1 MITVTI
7 NGKKIT
13 LQKPVTILEA
23 AKIAGIKIPT
33 LCHHEMIKAYGGCR
47 LCLVEIEGVP
57 RLQTAC
63 SQPVADG
70 LIVLTETERVIEA
83 RKAVLEFL
91 LINHPLDCPI
101 CDKAG
106 ECTLQ
111 NLVIKYGPAAGRFA
125 EGKRKYLENYEDPLI
140 VRNMERCILCAKCVR
155 MCDDVQGASAIAITN
170 RGAKSYVEPF
180 SGGRFNCEYCGN
192 CLTVCPTGAILSKMH
207 KHIYRPWL
215 IEKEV
220 ETVCSF
226 CGVGCS
232 MILQIRGNSIIRNIP
247 KTNKLNS
254 ELLCNKGRFG
264 YDYINNSNR
273 LNTPLIKKD
282 GQLQPATWE
291 EALTYTAN
299 KLKEIKE
306 EKGSEAIAGIIS
318 GRCTNE
324 EAYVFQKFFR
334 LALRSN
340 NIDSSA
346 GFAYAPAQKFLEKIF
361 GQGVTANSIHGISN
375 SDGIFVIGGD
385 PAFVNP
391 VLGLQI
397 RSAYKKC
404 IPVITVGY
412 ADGLRN
418 FSSCQFVPNPL
429 TETALLAALVS
440 EIRDKKTLSGERPAF
455 EEIINKVQRLTPR
468 DISDTCA
475 IALDELNEA
484 LAILSDMTNPSIIIG
499 RDIVQTMNGHINLM
513 LLAALVYLLNGRVY
527 LMSELP
533 NEQGLLDMGC
543 QPDMLPSGRPLAI
556 ETFRRRC
563 EEIFG
568 AEIPSKPGLTFV
580 EIIDAAFY
588 GKIKALFVQGEN
600 VLFSLPNIEYVR
612 NAIEN
617 LEFLV
622 VQDIFLTE
630 TARIADVVLPGLS
643 WAEKNGSYTN
653 LERKIQFTKKA
664 VDGHGME
671 QWKAI
676 AELSKILGFDM
687 NYSSEADIFSEI
699 AKVSLLYKN
708 LTTKDIIAG
717 DCIWPYKGE
726 PLRHDTHIGWL
737 EVPDIL
743 PLMKKPEIG
752 KIYCYKD
759 ACLFYAENSS
769 RYSSALQSISPAPY
783 VKISNALADRLS
795 ISTGDYVNVST
806 ENRNITLLAKRD
818 PHLPENIAL
827 IANLDDKGIFNIIN
841 WKLNHVIKTPI
852 LDGNEVIIK
861 KIGGNN
867 NPS

>member
-23 AKIAGIKIPT
+23 AKNAGINIPT
-33 LCHHEMIKAYGGCR
+33 LCHHEMLKAYGGCR
-47 LCLVEIEGVP
+47 LCLVEIERVP

-63 SQPVADG
+63 SQPVTDG
-70 LIVLTETERVIEA
+70 LIIWTETERVIEA

-111 NLVIKYGPAAGRFA
+111 DLVMKYGPTTGRFA

-140 VRNMERCILCAKCVR
+140 VRNMERCIVCAKCVR

-170 RGAKSYVEPF
+170 RGAQSYVDPF

-192 CLTVCPTGAILSKMH
+192 CLTVCPTGAVLSKMH
-207 KHIYRPWL
+207 KHIYRAWL

-232 MILQIRGNSIIRNIP
+232 MILQIRDNSIMRSIP
-247 KTNKLNS
+247 KTKGLNKG
-254 ELLCNKGRFG
+254 LLCSKGRFG
-264 YDYINNSNR
+264 YDYIHNSNR
-273 LNTPLIKKD
+273 LDTPLIKKN
-282 GQLQPATWE
+282 GQLQPASWE
-291 EALTYTAN
+291 EAFAYIARR
-299 KLKEIKE
+299 LKEIKE
-306 EKGSEAIAGIIS
+306 DKGSEAIAGIIS

-324 EAYVFQKFFR
+324 DAYVFQKFFR
-334 LALRSN
+334 LAIGSN

-346 GFAYAPAQKFLEKIF
+346 GFAYGPAQKFLEKIF
-361 GQGVTANSIHGISN
+361 GQDVTANSIHGISN
-375 SDGIFVIGGD
+375 SDGVFVIGGD
-385 PAFVNP
+385 PAFANP
-391 VLGLQI
+391 ILGLQI
-397 RSAYKKC
+397 RSAYKKG
-404 IPVITVGY
+404 IAVVTVGY
-412 ADGLRN
+412 AEGLRN
-418 FSSCQFVPNPL
+418 FSSHQLVPNPL
-429 TETALLAALVS
+429 TETAFLAALVS

-455 EEIINKVQRLTPR
+455 EEMINKIQPSSLK
-468 DISDTCA
+468 DISDTCG
-475 IALDELNEA
+475 IALNE
-484 LAILSDMTNPSIIIG
+484 IIETVTTLSNMTNPSIIVG
-499 RDIVQTMNGHINLM
+499 REVVQTMNGHINLM
-513 LLAALVYLLNGRVY
+513 LLASLVYLLNGRVY

-543 QPDMLPSGRPLAI
+543 QPDMLPSGRPLVI

-580 EIIDAAFY
+580 EIIDAAFS

-600 VLFSLPNIEYVR
+600 ILFSTPGTEYVR
-612 NAIEN
+612 NAVN
-617 LEFLV
+617 KLEFLV

-630 TARIADVVLPGLS
+630 TASIADVVLPGLS

-653 LERKIQFTKKA
+653 LERRIQFTKKA
-664 VDGHGME
+664 INAKGME
-671 QWKAI
+671 QWRAI
-676 AELSKILGFDM
+676 AEISKVLGFDM
-687 NYSSEADIFSEI
+687 NYNSEADIFSEI
-699 AKVSLLYKN
+699 AKVSLLYKD
-708 LTTKDIIAG
+708 LTFEDIMAG
-717 DCIWPYKGE
+717 DHIWPYKGE
-726 PLRHDTHIGWL
+726 PLRHDTHIEIEL
-737 EVPDIL
+737 PDISS
-743 PLMKKPEIG
+743 LMKKTETG
-752 KIYCYKD
+752 KIYCYRD
-759 ACLFYAENSS
+759 ACLFYSENSS

-795 ISTGDYVNVST
+795 IATGEYVNVSS

-818 PHLPENIAL
+818 PHLPENIVL
-827 IANLDDKGIFNIIN
+827 IANLDDKGIFNIIP
-841 WKLNHVIKTPI
+841 WKLNHAIKTPI

-861 KIGGNN
+861 KTGDNN
-867 NPS
+867 NLS